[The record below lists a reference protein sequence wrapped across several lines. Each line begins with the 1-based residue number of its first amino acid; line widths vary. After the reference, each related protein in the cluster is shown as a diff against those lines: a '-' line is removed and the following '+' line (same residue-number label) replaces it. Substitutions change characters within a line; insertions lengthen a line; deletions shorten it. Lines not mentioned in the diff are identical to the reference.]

1 MHDFY
6 DDDGTEDEKEDFSI
20 AFWWSQ
26 CSWYHRFWYW
36 ISRYNSVARDEKFMR
51 SKRTRKNR

>member
-20 AFWWSQ
+20 AFGG
-26 CSWYHRFWYW
+26 
-36 ISRYNSVARDEKFMR
+36 R
-51 SKRTRKNR
+51 SAHGIIGFGIGFLVTIPSHVMKIYEE

>member
-6 DDDGTEDEKEDFSI
+6 DDDDGTEDEKEDFSI

-36 ISRYNSVARDEKFMR
+36 ISRYNSVARDE
-51 SKRTRKNR
+51 NL